1 PQDAGSGGLGGRAP
15 GANRGVLSAGLFTG
29 VEPGG
34 VFEQRHE
41 GHAQRSQPATRPANI
56 AGPVVG
62 IHETLDSGARTCDK
76 LLSASVDSICGSRG
90 IGLIFLRAG
99 VICTA
104 LNLGEERSR
113 NTKRKTRLQPL
124 YASRTS
130 TGSSSRFSVLIP

>member
-1 PQDAGSGGLGGRAP
+1 
-15 GANRGVLSAGLFTG
+15 NRGVLSAGLFAG

-62 IHETLDSGARTCDK
+62 IHETLDSGAGTCDK

-99 VICTA
+99 VIPVSDFGPHQQLARFANTLFPDGQRWTERPA
-104 LNLGEERSR
+104 IRSR
-113 NTKRKTRLQPL
+113 SLP
-124 YASRTS
+124 
-130 TGSSSRFSVLIP
+130 TG